1 METLR
6 ESTEDSSPPKK
17 RKETELKELL
27 LSIKEKELADNKA
40 AREELAAQ
48 RAQERKEDHEEAARA
63 RQEAS
68 EHMLKLVGAVTN
80 SILAII
86 QAQKS
91 N

>member
-27 LSIKEKELADNKA
+27 LSIKKELADNKA

-48 RAQERKEDHEEAARA
+48 RAHERKEDHEESAQA

>member
-27 LSIKEKELADNKA
+27 LSIKQELADNKA

-48 RAQERKEDHEEAARA
+48 RAQERKEDHEEAAQA